1 MEMSLK
7 TLEVIPRS
15 VLSLIILFVATK
27 MIGKKQVS
35 ELSLFDYVI
44 GISIGNFAAE
54 MTVNTDVPFF
64 YGVIA
69 VFVFGFIALFVSWIT
84 MKNIKLRRLIIGKP
98 NILVKR
104 GKLLEENFRKT
115 KYDIHD
121 FLEQCRIGGYFDV
134 SQIEY
139 AIVEANGKLTILPK
153 AEYQPVT
160 PKDMNLKVDPSRLVA
175 NIIVDGHI
183 MGNALNDMHKDEEWL
198 KKELKIKGYT
208 SYEPILLATLD
219 AQEKLVVY
227 EKNLQATDLD
237 ILE

>member
-15 VLSLIILFVATK
+15 VLSLIILFIVTK

-54 MTVNTDVPFF
+54 MTINTEVPFL

-69 VFVFGFIALFVSWIT
+69 VFIFGFIALFVSWIT
-84 MKNIKLRRLIIGKP
+84 MKNIKLRRLLIGNP
-98 NILVKR
+98 NILVER
-104 GKLLEENFRKT
+104 GKLLEANFRKT

-121 FLEQCRIGGYFDV
+121 FLEQCRISGYFDV

-139 AIVEANGKLTILPK
+139 AIVEANGKLSILPK
-153 AEYQPVT
+153 AEYRPVT
-160 PKDMNLKVDPSRLVA
+160 PKDMNLKVNPTRLVA

-183 MGNALNDMHKDEEWL
+183 MENALKDMHKDEEWL

-208 SYEPILLATLD
+208 SYDSILLATLD

-227 EKNLQATDLD
+227 EKNLNASDLD

>member
-15 VLSLIILFVATK
+15 VLSLIILFIVTK

-54 MTVNTDVPFF
+54 MTINTEVPFL

-69 VFVFGFIALFVSWIT
+69 VFVFGFIALLVSWIT
-84 MKNIKLRRLIIGKP
+84 MKNIKLRRLLIGKP
-98 NILVKR
+98 NILVER
-104 GKLLEENFRKT
+104 GKLLEANFRKT

-121 FLEQCRIGGYFDV
+121 FLEQCRISGYFDV

-139 AIVEANGKLTILPK
+139 AVVEANGKLSILPK

-160 PKDMNLKVDPSRLVA
+160 PKDMNLKVNPTRLVA

-183 MGNALNDMHKDEEWL
+183 MENALKDMHKDEEWL

-208 SYEPILLATLD
+208 SYDSILLATLD

-227 EKNLQATDLD
+227 EKNLNASDLD

>member
-15 VLSLIILFVATK
+15 VLSLIILFIVTK

-54 MTVNTDVPFF
+54 MTINTEVPFL

-69 VFVFGFIALFVSWIT
+69 VFVFGFIALLVSWIT
-84 MKNIKLRRLIIGKP
+84 MKNIKLRRLLIGNP
-98 NILVKR
+98 NILVER
-104 GKLLEENFRKT
+104 GKLLEANFRKT

-121 FLEQCRIGGYFDV
+121 FLEQCRISGYFDV

-139 AIVEANGKLTILPK
+139 AVVEANGKLSILPK

-160 PKDMNLKVDPSRLVA
+160 PKDMNLKVNPTRLVA

-183 MGNALNDMHKDEEWL
+183 MENALKDMHKDEEWL

-208 SYEPILLATLD
+208 SYDSILLATLD

-227 EKNLQATDLD
+227 EKNLNARDLD

>member
-15 VLSLIILFVATK
+15 VLSLIILFIVTK

-69 VFVFGFIALFVSWIT
+69 VFVFGFIALLVSWIT
-84 MKNIKLRRLIIGKP
+84 MKNIKLRRLLIGKP
-98 NILVKR
+98 NILVER
-104 GKLLEENFRKT
+104 GKLLEANFRKT

-121 FLEQCRIGGYFDV
+121 FLEQCRISGYFDV

-139 AIVEANGKLTILPK
+139 AVVEANGKLSILPK

-160 PKDMNLKVDPSRLVA
+160 SKDLNLKVNPTRLVA

-183 MGNALNDMHKDEEWL
+183 MENALNDMHKDEEWL

-208 SYEPILLATLD
+208 SYDSILLATLD

-227 EKNLQATDLD
+227 EKNLNASDLD

>member
-1 MEMSLK
+1 MEISLK

-15 VLSLIILFVATK
+15 VLSLIILFVVTK

-98 NILVKR
+98 NILVER

-121 FLEQCRIGGYFDV
+121 FLEQCRISGYFDV

-139 AIVEANGKLTILPK
+139 AIVEANGKLSILPK

-160 PKDMNLKVDPSRLVA
+160 PKDMNLKVDPTRLVA

-183 MGNALNDMHKDEEWL
+183 M
-198 KKELKIKGYT
+198 
-208 SYEPILLATLD
+208 
-219 AQEKLVVY
+219 
-227 EKNLQATDLD
+227 
-237 ILE
+237 

>member
-54 MTVNTDVPFF
+54 MTINTEVPFL

-69 VFVFGFIALFVSWIT
+69 VFVFGFIALLVSWIT
-84 MKNIKLRRLIIGKP
+84 MKNIKLRRLLIGKP
-98 NILVKR
+98 NILVER
-104 GKLLEENFRKT
+104 GKLLEANFRKT

-121 FLEQCRIGGYFDV
+121 FLEQCRISGYFDV

-139 AIVEANGKLTILPK
+139 AVVEANGKLSILPK

-160 PKDMNLKVDPSRLVA
+160 PKDMNLKVNPTRLVA

-183 MGNALNDMHKDEEWL
+183 MENALKDMHKDEEWL

-208 SYEPILLATLD
+208 SYDSILLATLD

-227 EKNLQATDLD
+227 EKNLNASDLD

>member
-15 VLSLIILFVATK
+15 VLSLIILFIVTK

-54 MTVNTDVPFF
+54 MTINTEVPFL

-69 VFVFGFIALFVSWIT
+69 VFVFGFIALLVSWIT

-121 FLEQCRIGGYFDV
+121 FLEQCRISGYFDV

-139 AIVEANGKLTILPK
+139 AVVEANGKLSILPK

-160 PKDMNLKVDPSRLVA
+160 SKDLNLKVNPTRLVA

-183 MGNALNDMHKDEEWL
+183 MKNALKDTHKDEKWL

-208 SYEPILLATLD
+208 SYDSILLATLD

-227 EKNLQATDLD
+227 EKNLNASDLD

>member
-15 VLSLIILFVATK
+15 VLSLIILFIVTK

-69 VFVFGFIALFVSWIT
+69 VFVFGFIALLVSWIT
-84 MKNIKLRRLIIGKP
+84 MKNIKLRRLLIGKP
-98 NILVKR
+98 NILVER
-104 GKLLEENFRKT
+104 GKLLEANFRKT

-121 FLEQCRIGGYFDV
+121 FLEQCRISGYFDV

-139 AIVEANGKLTILPK
+139 AVVEANGKLSILPK

-160 PKDMNLKVDPSRLVA
+160 SKDLNLKVNPTRLVA

-183 MGNALNDMHKDEEWL
+183 MENGLNDMHKDEEWL

-208 SYEPILLATLD
+208 SYDSILLATLD

-227 EKNLQATDLD
+227 EKNLNASDLD